1 MDENAKQKAVR
12 RASKVKLPAS
22 LDYSKIVALVD
33 TREQNP
39 LDLSPLA
46 VESTTLPTGDYSVK
60 GLESVVAIE
69 RKSLDDLLGCIGR
82 ERERFDREVQR
93 LLAFEVRVLV
103 VESTWGEIDLAQWRS
118 KITPEAVIGSLLSWE
133 AQGLSVHMAGDHR
146 RAGKHVARLLY
157 QVAKKRYR
165 ELRTLIGDIEQ

>member
-1 MDENAKQKAVR
+1 M
-12 RASKVKLPAS
+12 KLPAV
-22 LDYSKIVALVD
+22 LDHSKVVALVD

-39 LDLSPLA
+39 LDLSPLQVQPA
-46 VESTTLPTGDYSVK
+46 TLTTGDYTLA
-60 GLESVVAIE
+60 GLESHVAVE

-93 LLAFEVRVLV
+93 LLAYPVRVLV
-103 VESTWGEIDLAQWRS
+103 VESTWGEIDLGQWRS
-118 KITPEAVIGSLLSWE
+118 RVAPEAVIGSLLSWE
-133 AQGLSVHMAGDHR
+133 AQGLSIHMAGDHR

-165 ELRTLIGDIEQ
+165 ELRTLVGDIEQ